1 MSARRIL
8 LVDDDAD
15 IRQIAAL
22 SLRRIGQFQV
32 ELAASGA
39 EALAIVARDPPDLL
53 LLDVSMP
60 GMDGPSTLKALR
72 ATPSGS
78 SLPIV
83 FFTATSSEVEVARL
97 CALGAVAVIPKPFD
111 VATLPRRVRDILTG
125 IGLD

>member
-1 MSARRIL
+1 MGARRIL
-8 LVDDDAD
+8 LVDDDPD

-22 SLRRIGQFQV
+22 SLRRIGQFEV
-32 ELAASGA
+32 ELAASGP
-39 EALAIVARDPPDLL
+39 EAIEIVSAHPPDLV

-60 GMDGPSTLKALR
+60 GMDGPATLKALR
-72 ATPSGS
+72 AIPAGS
-78 SLPIV
+78 QVPVV

-111 VATLPRRVRDILTG
+111 VAALPRRVRDILGG